1 MAKTLELQFLNDD
14 NKPFSISLNDPVE
27 PVNPAAISAAM
38 DTLLAQNIFT
48 TSGGDLVAKRG
59 ARIVERNTSD
69 IVII

>member
-14 NKPFSISLNDPVE
+14 NKPFSITLSDPVE
-27 PVNPAAISAAM
+27 PVDPAAISAAM

-48 TSGGDLVAKRG
+48 TSGGDLVSKRG